1 MPEEVEAMSLPEWAA
16 PSESVVIVLPR
27 ITEQQLRKAEDMLSI
42 WAYENRSKDD
52 REVSNSETGRSELL
66 GRLADQGPDALMSRG
81 HDSGMGPIALECD
94 QIIATLSQR
103 KQRVLRL
110 AYISFCSPLEA
121 ATRLKVEYP
130 IQYWAEVKSA
140 RYAVAAKIDLPLE
153 VDSDFVVC

>member
-1 MPEEVEAMSLPEWAA
+1 MEAAVMSLPEWAA
-16 PSESVVIVLPR
+16 PSEPVVIVLPR
-27 ITEQQLRKAEDMLSI
+27 ITEAQLRKAEDMLEI

-52 REVSNSETGRSELL
+52 PEVSSPDTGRGELL
-66 GRLADQGPDALMSRG
+66 GRLADQGVDAMMSRG

-94 QIIATLSQR
+94 QIIATLPSR

-130 IQYWAEVKSA
+130 DQYWAEVKSA
-140 RYAVAAKIDLPLE
+140 RYAVAAKIDFPLE
-153 VDSDFVVC
+153 VESDFVVRCS